1 MGTRAAGTRWGVVL
15 PTFDPFGVGAFPV
28 LEGARLAEELR
39 FDTAWVG
46 DHLTFHPPLLEAA
59 CALSAA
65 AAVTSEIRL
74 GFGVLLLP
82 LRQLVW
88 AAKQLTT
95 IGALA
100 PGRLV
105 LGLGVGGENPA
116 EFAAAGVPHAERGR
130 RLDEAL
136 RVLPDLLL
144 GKPVDHHGE
153 HLRITSPGLAPS
165 LPALPPIVVGGRSDV
180 ALRRAARHGDAWLA
194 MWLGADRVAAAGERL
209 RALAAEHARPAPEV
223 KLLVIGHI
231 DDDENRAREQ
241 TERLLRAQYRLPL
254 RVVDRWSVYGP
265 AEKVAAQLAEY
276 RAAGV
281 TEFALLPAAE
291 DPLTQF
297 ARWAEVRERVDG

>member
-1 MGTRAAGTRWGVVL
+1 M
-15 PTFDPFGVGAFPV
+15 GAFPV
-28 LEGARLAEELR
+28 VDGARAAEELG
-39 FDTAWVG
+39 FDTAWAG
-46 DHLTFHPPLLEAA
+46 DHLVFHPPLLEAA

-65 AAVTSEIRL
+65 AAVTSRIRL

-105 LGLGVGGENPA
+105 LGVGVGGEHPA
-116 EFAAAGVPHAERGR
+116 EFEAAGVPLSERGR

-144 GKPVDHHGE
+144 GRPVGHDGE
-153 HLRITSPGLAPS
+153 YLRITSPALAPA
-165 LPALPPIVVGGRSDV
+165 LPALPPVVVGGRSDA
-180 ALRRAARHGDAWLA
+180 ALRRAARHGDGWLA
-194 MWLGADRVAAAGERL
+194 MWLGPDRIAESAARL
-209 RALAAEHARPAPEV
+209 DALAAHYGRPAPEV
-223 KLLVIGHI
+223 KLLVIGNI
-231 DDDENRAREQ
+231 DEDEDTAREQ
-241 TERLLRAQYRLPL
+241 TERLLWSQYRLPL

-265 AEKVAAQLAEY
+265 AEKVAARLAEY

-281 TEFALLPAAE
+281 TEFALLPAGD

-297 ARWAEVRERVDG
+297 SRWAEVRERVNG